1 MQCIQ
6 NNVQYVTRPSDAWT
20 DRCSFLKNDF
30 WPKLRREEQKCGRVF
45 ETSDLYC
52 FLFLV
57 LATNFRR
64 TIVQSKL
71 FQNALFQRLFKE
83 VLQVVSS
90 SLSNAARNGKRI
102 AIAELTSAKFFR
114 IRKMDTQQLL
124 HPARRGTFLD
134 SFLVLFFRP
143 SYIRFRSLARDER
156 SVLLVYKETRLAICL
171 FLESNREKWLCNLC
185 EWRRA
190 RWRTGVWNKWIQE
203 VAYGIM
209 QENLRL
215 KAPEMYE

>member
-1 MQCIQ
+1 MNRSLFFSKKRLLTKTQERGTEMWKGIRNLWSVLFSFSSACYKFQKNDCSIQ
-6 NNVQYVTRPSDAWT
+6 TLSKCSLSKTVQRSIAS
-20 DRCSFLKNDF
+20 SFL
-30 WPKLRREEQKCGRVF
+30 V
-45 ETSDLYC
+45 
-52 FLFLV
+52 
-57 LATNFRR
+57 
-64 TIVQSKL
+64 SKHG
-71 FQNALFQRLFKE
+71 
-83 VLQVVSS
+83 
-90 SLSNAARNGKRI
+90 ARNGKRI